1 MGSIPRTSPSFFVNR
16 EHVELWLNRETGLL
30 IFLLSCEIPH
40 LWNFSV
46 QNMYTTTCDVERRAV
61 LGSEPRTSRTR
72 SENHTTR
79 PNSQSGD
86 NEGGGGSR
94 FLLTLASHGSQNVRN
109 VDAFAINRNELG
121 YRKNKKKSHHCQQC
135 QECPNLRWLFGAML
149 GSLSLH
155 VVMVANFPLVSQYYT
170 VQPPTLISQ
179 DSRNINKPVS
189 LFNLN

>member
-1 MGSIPRTSPSFFVNR
+1 MRFHTCGISPSRTCTRRLVTLK
-16 EHVELWLNRETGLL
+16 EGL
-30 IFLLSCEIPH
+30 FWE
-40 LWNFSV
+40 V
-46 QNMYTTTCDVERRAV
+46 
-61 LGSEPRTSRTR
+61 
-72 SENHTTR
+72 
-79 PNSQSGD
+79 SQSGD
-86 NEGGGGSR
+86 NEGGGGRR

-121 YRKNKKKSHHCQQC
+121 YRKNKKKSHRCQQC
-135 QECPNLRWLFGAML
+135 QECPNLRLLFGAML